1 MRSRRVTREI
11 WHSVSAHELR
21 ALRHGVFALIDR
33 FGIVTVESPEEGA
46 CMAAPSDPK
55 RDESPPF
62 AFAGEGD
69 EFENRFGQEII
80 RRFRQSLLRGMPE
93 ENLQLYAHGTGWSH
107 STSDGPSESKFA
119 ARSVEGVMKI
129 ADVVGGE
136 LGALP
141 RYVEEMAQSFAQLQ
155 QRDFAQTAQ
164 AAAAQAGNIVSAKTE
179 RELYLA
185 LLRKVEYGVGPDG
198 KVTQP
203 EFWGGGPGFR
213 GKVEELLS
221 TDAEFRAEVERLV
234 AQKTAEALEREA
246 IRKSRFKKS
255 E

>member
-1 MRSRRVTREI
+1 
-11 WHSVSAHELR
+11 
-21 ALRHGVFALIDR
+21 
-33 FGIVTVESPEEGA
+33 
-46 CMAAPSDPK
+46 MAVPSDPK
-55 RDESPPF
+55 REERPPF
-62 AFAGEGD
+62 AFAEEGD

-80 RRFRQSLLRGMPE
+80 HRFRQSLLRGIPE
-93 ENLQLYAHGTGWSH
+93 ENLQLYAHGIGWSH

-129 ADVVGGE
+129 ADVVSGE

-141 RYVEEMAQSFAQLQ
+141 RYVEEMAQNFAQLQ

-198 KVTQP
+198 KVTKP
-203 EFWGGGPGFR
+203 EFWGGGAGFR
-213 GKVEELLS
+213 EKVEELLS
-221 TDAEFRAEVERLV
+221 TDAEFRGEVEQLV

-246 IRKSRFKKS
+246 LRKSRFKKS